1 MEGFE
6 LKAHHWSKASIV
18 FLLVMSVVLSACGNA
33 NKNEGGSSASPS
45 GSASASPSE
54 SAKPAEIVQLKGI
67 TMGNE
72 PASGM
77 DNFYKELDA
86 LTIPD
91 LGATFRFDF
100 IPWGDEKNQISRA
113 IASKE
118 YDLYVGG
125 AWSDFATF
133 ASKNAFWDMTPYLQ
147 ANPALGEHYKGQL
160 DYFKIDGKVYGIPQ
174 FGPAGG
180 GGDGFLYREDLRQ
193 QWGLPE
199 VKDLA
204 TVEQYL
210 YKAKDE
216 FKDTPMIN
224 DKRAIDNVFWMLA
237 GSKYLRIDSGYTWV
251 PISDPY
257 KAVSLYDTPE
267 YRQALDIVAKWYADG
282 IIDHDVL
289 AQQGNATSE
298 TLELMKAGKK
308 PLEFNNHFSP
318 VSFTY
323 VGEILQAIPDTK
335 LGWFDYVFK
344 NAPNYEGVPS
354 VNGTSSIQIGASS
367 KHAVIAMKLIE
378 KYHTDQTYYNL
389 MQYGVKGE
397 NYQLDGAGYINYGG
411 IPAENKKPGWTGGA
425 DGYRNLKTKF
435 PGEWNDMYW
444 KMQEEGAAIAV
455 KTGPSP
461 LAGFAFNNA
470 NVTGELGNM
479 ETVKS
484 QYIEPL
490 AVGITKN
497 IDADLKKVQD
507 ALKKAGLDKYL
518 AELQT
523 QLDAFKASKS

>member
-1 MEGFE
+1 M
-6 LKAHHWSKASIV
+6 KTHHWSKASIV
-18 FLLVMSVVLSACGNA
+18 FLLVMSVVLSACGND
-33 NKNEGGSSASPS
+33 NKNAGSSSVSPS

-100 IPWGDEKNQISRA
+100 VPWGDEKNQISRA

-133 ASKNAFWDMTPYLQ
+133 ASKNAFLDMTPYLQ
-147 ANPALGEHYKGQL
+147 ANPALGEHYQGHL
-160 DYFKIDGKVYGIPQ
+160 DSFKIDGKVYGIPQ
-174 FGPAGG
+174 DGPPGG
-180 GGDGFLYREDLRQ
+180 GGEGFLYREDFRQ

-204 TVEQYL
+204 TLEQYL

-224 DKRAIDNVFWMLA
+224 DKRAIENVFWMLA
-237 GSKYLRIDSGYTWV
+237 GSKYLKIDSGYTWV
-251 PISDPY
+251 PVNDPY

-267 YRQALDIVAKWYADG
+267 YRQALDIIKKWYADG
-282 IIDHDVL
+282 VIDHDVL

-308 PLEFNNHFSP
+308 PLEFNNQIWA
-318 VSFTY
+318 VSSSY
-323 VGEILQAIPDTK
+323 VGEILQAIPDAK
-335 LGWFDYVFK
+335 LGWYDYSLNNVPYYEPI
-344 NAPNYEGVPS
+344 PN
-354 VNGTSSIQIGASS
+354 VNQSSSIQIGASS
-367 KHAVIAMKLIE
+367 KYPEIAMKLIE
-378 KYHTDQTYYNL
+378 KYHTDQKYYYL
-389 MQYGVKGE
+389 IQYGVKGE
-397 NYQLDGAGYINYGG
+397 NYQIDSEGNLNYEG
-411 IPAENKKPGWTGGA
+411 IPAENKKPGWTGGS
-425 DGYRNLKTKF
+425 DGWLNLKTKF
-435 PGEWNDMYW
+435 PGEWNDMFW
-444 KMQEEGAAIAV
+444 KIQEEGKAIAL
-455 KTGPSP
+455 KNGASP

-470 NVTGELGNM
+470 KVTGELGNM

-490 AVGITKN
+490 GVGITKN

-507 ALKKAGLDKYL
+507 ALKKAGFDKYL